1 MWPSIR
7 STCAAWWLP
16 RRKLGWL
23 LPLTR
28 LRRMAAFVLFPR
40 LIVPEAWPSSFRSIA
55 AEGPVEAGP
64 EEEVTLEVVRPPAV
78 LVAAT
83 LQRLAPREERR
94 LEGALLPGATRKT
107 GTPTAPTHP
116 SRIRAPSRG

>member
-40 LIVPEAWPSSFRSIA
+40 LIVPEASPSSFRSIA
-55 AEGPVEAGP
+55 AEGPVEAGPEEEGP

-94 LEGALLPGATRKT
+94 LEGALLPGATRET
-107 GTPTAPTHP
+107 
-116 SRIRAPSRG
+116 